1 MKIDY
6 HTPLQVIVNS
16 LKHYHD
22 LTVNVEETFGM
33 DFFPSNEAVN
43 ENGKPIYVLK
53 FNPRV
58 QDILTLYNLAL
69 ERGCDTGKAIV
80 HYTLFY
86 AFLET
91 DNYKEAHRHLDAFRS
106 EIANMPTVIYGA
118 EERAEDN
125 GQLLIQLFFVL
136 YHEAFHIIFRHNPE
150 ARKASLATT
159 RELLKDIK
167 TEWEDLNSMAADE
180 EMMKHPKVKQ
190 SIADLVPQALSQ
202 EEQNAWEAQ
211 IRKNMSKDIFPAD
224 YIDEVL
230 NGDDTLLEEISCDRQ
245 AWLNLLPLLKEDGA
259 TPEDMLHLHLYMF
272 AVFNAMDY
280 NKNLMSELIPAKHEG
295 YQYNGKR
302 VVLRH
307 KAFKALLRQY
317 SPEVDKVITTEYNDL
332 QKGLTSIFRSSIMAF
347 YQYGE
352 DLYEMFL
359 KSEKNAMPCPDFVK
373 NEALNEDMDAIVRT
387 LRGEG

>member
-6 HTPLQVIVNS
+6 HTPLQVIANS

-22 LTVNVEETFGM
+22 LTVKVEETFGM

-43 ENGKPIYVLK
+43 ENGKSVYVLK
-53 FNPRV
+53 FNPMV

-69 ERGCDTGKAIV
+69 ERGYDTGNAIV

-91 DNYKEAHRHLDAFRS
+91 DNYEEARHHLDAFRS
-106 EIANMPTVIYGA
+106 EIANMSTAHGA
-118 EERAEDN
+118 EEREEDN
-125 GQLLIQLFFVL
+125 GQLLIQLYFIL

-150 ARKASLATT
+150 ARKMSLDAT
-159 RELLKDIK
+159 RELLKDVK
-167 TEWEDLNSMAADE
+167 TEWEDINSMATDE
-180 EMMKHPKVKQ
+180 EMMKHPRVQQ
-190 SIADLVPQALSQ
+190 SIMDLVPEALPL
-202 EEQNAWEAQ
+202 EEQNAWEAE
-211 IRKNMSKDIFPAD
+211 IRKNMSKDISSTD

-230 NGDDTLLEEISCDRQ
+230 ADDDPLLEEISCDRQ
-245 AWLNLLPLLKEDGA
+245 AWLNLLPLFKEDGA
-259 TPEDMLHLHLYMF
+259 NPQDILHLHLYMF

-307 KAFKALLRQY
+307 KDFKALLRQY

-352 DLYEMFL
+352 DLHEMFQ

>member
-69 ERGCDTGKAIV
+69 ERGYDTGKAIV

-150 ARKASLATT
+150 ARKASLTTT
-159 RELLKDIK
+159 RKLLKDIK

-230 NGDDTLLEEISCDRQ
+230 NGDGTLLEEISCDRQ
-245 AWLNLLPLLKEDGA
+245 AWLNLLPLFKEDGA

-272 AVFNAMDY
+272 AIFNAMDY

-352 DLYEMFL
+352 DLHEIFL
-359 KSEKNAMPCPDFVK
+359 KGEKNAMPCPNFAE
-373 NEALNEDMDAIVRT
+373 NAALNDEMDAIVRT
-387 LRGEG
+387 LRGE

>member
-16 LKHYHD
+16 LKHYYD

-43 ENGKPIYVLK
+43 EKGKPIYVLK

-58 QDILTLYNLAL
+58 QDILILYNLAL
-69 ERGCDTGKAIV
+69 ERGYDTGKAIV

-86 AFLET
+86 ALLET

-136 YHEAFHIIFRHNPE
+136 YHETFHIIFRHNPE

-245 AWLNLLPLLKEDGA
+245 AWLNLLPLFKEDGA
-259 TPEDMLHLHLYMF
+259 TPKDMLHLRLCMF

-352 DLYEMFL
+352 DLHEMFL
-359 KSEKNAMPCPDFVK
+359 KSEKNAKPCPDFVK

-387 LRGEG
+387 LRGE

>member
-58 QDILTLYNLAL
+58 QDILTLYNLVL
-69 ERGCDTGKAIV
+69 ERGYDTGKAIV

-245 AWLNLLPLLKEDGA
+245 AWLNLLPLFKEDGA

-280 NKNLMSELIPAKHEG
+280 NKNLMSELIPVKHEG

-332 QKGLTSIFRSSIMAF
+332 QKELTSIFRSSIMAF

-352 DLYEMFL
+352 DLHEMFL

>member
-6 HTPLQVIVNS
+6 HTPLQVMVNS
-16 LKHYHD
+16 MKHYHD
-22 LTVNVEETFGM
+22 LTVKVEETFGM

-69 ERGCDTGKAIV
+69 ERGYDTGKAIV

-136 YHEAFHIIFRHNPE
+136 YHEAFHIIFRQNPE
-150 ARKASLATT
+150 ARKMSLDAT
-159 RELLKDIK
+159 RELLKDVK
-167 TEWEDLNSMAADE
+167 TEWEDLNSMITNE
-180 EMMKHPKVKQ
+180 QMMKHPRVQQ

-202 EEQNAWEAQ
+202 EEQKAWEAQ

-245 AWLNLLPLLKEDGA
+245 AWLNLLPLFKEDCA
-259 TPEDMLHLHLYMF
+259 TPEDILHLHLYMF

-317 SPEVDKVITTEYNDL
+317 SPEVDKVIITEYNDL

-352 DLYEMFL
+352 DLHEMFL
-359 KSEKNAMPCPDFVK
+359 KSEKNAMPCPDFAE
-373 NEALNEDMDAIVRT
+373 NAALNDEMDAIVRT
-387 LRGEG
+387 LRGE

>member
-6 HTPLQVIVNS
+6 HTPLQVIANS

-22 LTVNVEETFGM
+22 LTVKVEETFGM

-69 ERGCDTGKAIV
+69 ERGYDTGKAIV

-202 EEQNAWEAQ
+202 EEQNAWKAQ

-245 AWLNLLPLLKEDGA
+245 AWLNLLPLFKEDDA

-272 AVFNAMDY
+272 AIFNAMDY

-352 DLYEMFL
+352 DLHEMFL

-373 NEALNEDMDAIVRT
+373 NEALNEDMDAIIRT